1 MPQELLVV
9 RGARE
14 HNLKNITVELPR
26 DRLIVITGLSGSGK
40 SSLAFDTIYAEG
52 QRRYVESLSAYARQF
67 LGQMEKP
74 DVDQIDGLSPAISID
89 QKGAS
94 RNPRSTVG
102 TVTEI
107 YDHLRLLFARVGHP
121 HCPACG
127 REIARMSVQQI
138 ADRIRQLPDGTR
150 ILVLGPLIKDRKT
163 EGERVFA
170 AARRQG
176 FVRVRVDGELMDLD
190 EAPSLDKYKR
200 HSIEVVV
207 DRLVV
212 RHSDADGRPFG
223 PDNPDPD
230 AARLADS
237 VETALRLGE
246 GVMLVAPAD
255 EGAFEEQRY
264 SEKYSCAYDGTTIDE
279 LEPRSFSFN
288 SPHGAC
294 PACTGLGIRL
304 EFDGG
309 PDHPRSHALHPRR
322 CHGAVADGAH
332 GAVVA
337 AQDDQ
342 GHHGCPRLG
351 LPRPHRGAPARCPRV
366 PPLRQAGR
374 EGRGALPA

>member
-1 MPQELLVV
+1 MTQEKLVV

-94 RNPRSTVG
+94 RNPRSTVC

-107 YDHLRLLFARVGHP
+107 YDHMRLLFARIGHP
-121 HCPACG
+121 HCTNG
-127 REIARMSVQQI
+127 HEIQRQSVQQI
-138 ADRIRQLPDGTR
+138 VDQILALPNDAR
-150 ILVLGPLIKDRKT
+150 ILVLGPLIRDRKT
-163 EGERVFA
+163 EGDRVFD
-170 AARRQG
+170 AARKQG
-176 FVRVRVDGELMDLD
+176 FVRVRVDGEMLDLD
-190 EAPSLDKYKR
+190 EVQSLDKYKR
-200 HSIEVVV
+200 HTIEVIV

-212 RHSDADGRPFG
+212 HHSDDDGRPYDESY
-223 PDNPDPD
+223 PNPD
-230 AARLADS
+230 RGRFADS

-246 GVMLVAPAD
+246 GVMVVAAAD
-255 EGAFEEQRY
+255 PGGFEEQRY
-264 SEKYSCAYDGTTIDE
+264 SEKYSCPFDGYTIDE

-294 PACTGLGIRL
+294 PMCTGLGVRM
-304 EFDGG
+304 EFD
-309 PDHPRSHALHPRR
+309 S
-322 CHGAVADGAH
+322 
-332 GAVVA
+332 
-337 AQDDQ
+337 
-342 GHHGCPRLG
+342 
-351 LPRPHRGAPARCPRV
+351 
-366 PPLRQAGR
+366 
-374 EGRGALPA
+374 